1 MPACA
6 TCRWKRLEA
15 ATLEQN
21 NLASNPNTAQEP
33 QGAHL
38 QVSMVARGLFLAT
51 SDSESLDVP
60 VTRKN
65 GQAKLREHASEC
77 ARLAFA
83 SRPTMIGRGGP
94 GPAGRPHELVNF
106 RTIGAP

>member
-15 ATLEQN
+15 ATLEQS

-38 QVSMVARGLFLAT
+38 QVRMVARGLFLAT

-60 VTRKN
+60 VKN

-83 SRPTMIGRGGP
+83 SQPTMI

>member
-15 ATLEQN
+15 ATLEQS

-38 QVSMVARGLFLAT
+38 QVRMVARGLFLAT
-51 SDSESLDVP
+51 SDSESLDV
-60 VTRKN
+60 KN

-83 SRPTMIGRGGP
+83 SQPTMI
-94 GPAGRPHELVNF
+94 GPAGRPHELATGGNF